1 MNYVGCVVE
10 FMFFLLY
17 WRRYAACD
25 APAAA
30 PHGDDCGKWD
40 TYALL
45 CVLYIDVLYIYI
57 YAGLLRDVL
66 SGEWMSLPVAKH
78 PDRPQVGHH

>member
-1 MNYVGCVVE
+1 MLRVMRQQQHLMVMIVVNGIH
-10 FMFFLLY
+10 M
-17 WRRYAACD
+17 RCCAC
-25 APAAA
+25 
-30 PHGDDCGKWD
+30 
-40 TYALL
+40 
-45 CVLYIDVLYIYI
+45 YILTCYIYI